1 MKPLAVVF
9 FCPLAIIFIIKI
21 IIRSHPIR
29 SCFFCPNIQLRRQQP
44 DLSKKHQQKNNNCQ
58 QPSEWL
64 NSGIPLT
71 RIGCGM
77 SAKKQNKTKTARNA
91 TVPSLPGDAHWHT
104 NSTERRW
111 HVKYFYIHLSVT
123 RRTGHRVDMAS
134 RTSPTSPS
142 SAQIF
147 GNRRGISFLFYFFL
161 FLSNKV
167 QPEERPFIV

>member
-1 MKPLAVVF
+1 MAQF
-9 FCPLAIIFIIKI
+9 
-21 IIRSHPIR
+21 RHPTHSNLMR
-29 SCFFCPNIQLRRQQP
+29 NVGQ
-44 DLSKKHQQKNNNCQ
+44 KKK
-58 QPSEWL
+58 
-64 NSGIPLT
+64 
-71 RIGCGM
+71 
-77 SAKKQNKTKTARNA
+77 NKTKTARNA

-147 GNRRGISFLFYFFL
+147 GNRRGISFLFFF
-161 FLSNKV
+161 FYSFQTKYNPRSDHSSSDKWESTPV
-167 QPEERPFIV
+167 PSRFK